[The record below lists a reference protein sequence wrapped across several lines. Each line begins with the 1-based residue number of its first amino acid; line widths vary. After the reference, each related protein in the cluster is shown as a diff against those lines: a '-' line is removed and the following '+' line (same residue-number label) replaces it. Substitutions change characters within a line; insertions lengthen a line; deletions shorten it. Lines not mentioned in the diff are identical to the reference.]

1 MENSLKVGQTYK
13 EIIDIKRKK
22 RFIKIE
28 KENNKTVYHT
38 KIMMDIHKLGIV
50 NVKKINF
57 VCHLENYIIKW
68 KFKKFAYIL

>member
-28 KENNKTVYHT
+28 KK
-38 KIMMDIHKLGIV
+38 
-50 NVKKINF
+50 
-57 VCHLENYIIKW
+57 
-68 KFKKFAYIL
+68 